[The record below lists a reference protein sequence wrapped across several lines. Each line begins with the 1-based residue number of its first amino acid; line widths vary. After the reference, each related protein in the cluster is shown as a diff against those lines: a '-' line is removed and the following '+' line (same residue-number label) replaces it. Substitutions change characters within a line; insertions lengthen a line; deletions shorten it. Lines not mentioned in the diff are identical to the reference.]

1 MTGKMPAF
9 FALLLIFSFCIGPV
23 YSEDK
28 CDDTACTITALN
40 FELSGNILY
49 RLGADGKTKLYDDVA
64 AISMDAETLYY
75 MRRVGDRWIAGIFKG
90 AAEESE
96 EFDLPGKYEKLHKF
110 AGFNNV
116 FYFLALPVID
126 NIDEQSVN
134 NPLYIRFNPDQLVYQ
149 SIEGVSDFVLL
160 DGKSVILKNS
170 SINYN
175 GNEIPLQIQGEMR
188 IAELI
193 DSRIALIS
201 GKGGTEI
208 VDLPAGRSIYQYE
221 KNSVPEIPG
230 EHNVVIEFTDRIVE
244 ADNDSEPGESIYYQV
259 LVDGAE
265 ESRTV
270 TGSGEVVKIF
280 HLKLDP
286 GRYHIIKPERW
297 ELDRIKG
304 RYARM
309 NNIYQPAELKIYIP
323 ENRIIKIRVEYNG
336 KDYIIDQS
344 VLYK

>member
-9 FALLLIFSFCIGPV
+9 FALLITVSFYIGPV
-23 YSEDK
+23 YSDDK
-28 CDDTACTITALN
+28 CDDTACTITALS
-40 FELSGNILY
+40 FELSGNVLY
-49 RLGADGKTKLYDDVA
+49 RLGADGKTKLYDNVA

-75 MRRVGDRWIAGIFKG
+75 IRIADAGWIAGIFKG
-90 AAEESE
+90 TAEESE
-96 EFDLPGKYEKLHKF
+96 EFDLPGKYEKLYKF
-110 AGFNNV
+110 IGFNDV

-126 NIDEQSVN
+126 NIDEQSN
-134 NPLYIRFNPDQLVYQ
+134 DNPIYIRFNPDQLVYQ

-160 DGKSVILKNS
+160 DGKSVILKNG

-175 GNEIPLQIQGEMR
+175 GNEVPLQIPGKLR

-193 DSRIALIS
+193 DSRIAFIS
-201 GKGGTEI
+201 GDGGTEVI
-208 VDLPAGRSIYQYE
+208 DLPAGRSIYQYNA
-221 KNSVPEIPG
+221 NSVPEIPD
-230 EHNVVIEFTDRIVE
+230 EYNVVIEFADKIIRT
-244 ADNDSEPGESIYYQV
+244 DNDSEPGESIYYQI

-265 ESRTV
+265 DSRTV
-270 TGSGEVVKIF
+270 TGSGEVVKFF
-280 HLKLDP
+280 HLKLDS